1 MSTKREGIPEYEKA
15 DLDEPLFVLR
25 AQDVIAPII
34 VELYA
39 VHLAGRRGQGGQVN
53 QAKVESVRKAA
64 RAMRVWQESHPTK
77 VPD

>member
-1 MSTKREGIPEYEKA
+1 VSTKREGVPEYEKA

-39 VHLAGRRGQGGQVN
+39 LHCAGRRVN

>member
-1 MSTKREGIPEYEKA
+1 MSTKREGVPEFEKA

-25 AQDVIAPII
+25 AQDLAAPVI

-39 VHLAGRRGQGGQVN
+39 LHATTLHVGSK
-53 QAKVESVRKAA
+53 KVDSVRKCAA
-64 RAMRVWQESHPTK
+64 DMRAWQALHGCK